1 MQEIISV
8 IIPVYNVRPYIE
20 RCLDAVCAQTYRELE
35 IILVDDGATDGSGEV
50 CDEYAKK
57 DNRIRVIHKKN
68 GGTSSARNE
77 GLRAA
82 TGSYV
87 GFLDA
92 DDWIEKDQYELLY
105 QAMQKEPRVNV
116 AQVMS
121 QEYTEDGVLARAA
134 EREDGVIVDLAT
146 KDYLHQLLMHTG
158 DSSFCTKLFRREWIL
173 GYSFSEGKLNEDFE
187 LLLRMIPRLGP
198 VRTIGKACYNIA
210 LRGGSNTRGRY
221 NQSLYENMMEN
232 AVMADH
238 LVLEQYPEYEIVAK
252 RFYLVQAL
260 DFLLHIPVER
270 MTRDNVFY
278 REIRD
283 RVCSSK
289 KEIWKNPYLTQKQR
303 RNLKVLSVCPKTAR
317 QVHGLIMKMRGIK

>member
-20 RCLDAVCAQTYRELE
+20 RCLDAVCTQTYRELE

-50 CDEYAKK
+50 CDEYARK

-77 GLRAA
+77 GILAA
-82 TGSYV
+82 TGNYV

-105 QAMQKEPRVNV
+105 QAIQKDPHVNV

-121 QEYTEDGVLARAA
+121 REYTEDGVLARAA
-134 EREDGVIVDLAT
+134 EREDGVTVDLAA

-173 GYSFSEGKLNEDFE
+173 EYSFSEGKLNEDFE

-232 AVMADH
+232 AVMANH
-238 LVLEQYPEYEIVAK
+238 LVQEQYPEYEIVAR

-270 MTRDNVFY
+270 MTRDNGFY
-278 REIRD
+278 CEIRD
-283 RVCSSK
+283 RVCSAK
-289 KEIWKNPYLTQKQR
+289 KEIRQNPYLTSKQR